1 MFDSWFD
8 ACDFDITTSNFL
20 VRGMGLLC
28 GLMAPLVFAAA
39 GTAVCTVSVAHSGLT
54 SAACVNSAVHM
65 HGEYFSRMQ
74 AVLELARLQ
83 QLYEAS
89 ILAKWPILQ
98 CPGSQHKPPF
108 AFKSC
113 PVGINSA
120 QCTSFRGKSCS
131 RRQRY
136 FSKIV
141 LHESFGAA
149 SSTVITL

>member
-1 MFDSWFD
+1 MWPHGTTGVCCCRDCCLHGECGTFW
-8 ACDFDITTSNFL
+8 ADFSC
-20 VRGMGLLC
+20 LC
-28 GLMAPLVFAAA
+28 EFCSPYAW
-39 GTAVCTVSVAHSGLT
+39 
-54 SAACVNSAVHM
+54 
-65 HGEYFSRMQ
+65 GEYFSRMQ